1 MKKILLTFAG
11 VLLAV
16 GVQAQGTVNFANNA
30 ATAISNIV
38 TGARVVAGNSF
49 LAQLYYGPAGQSSD
63 AAFISV
69 TNAPATFTL
78 AGQVLAGARNTTIAG
93 GGVGSFQIRAWQ
105 ASLGPTWEVAYP
117 IWQAGVAQPTS
128 LLGKSDIIQV
138 TTGDPGATPPG
149 TPASLIT
156 AGLKSFY
163 VVPVPEPSVIALGAL
178 GLAAVLWRRRK

>member
-30 ATAISNIV
+30 ASAISNI
-38 TGARVVAGNSF
+38 TTLARVPAGSSF
-49 LAQLYYGPAGQSSD
+49 LAQLYYGPAGAVSD

-78 AGQVLAGARNTTIAG
+78 AGQVLAGARNTTLAG
-93 GGVGSFQIRAWQ
+93 GAVGSFQIRSWQ
-105 ASLGPTWEVAYP
+105 ASLGSTWEAAYP
-117 IWQAGVAQPTS
+117 VWQSMVQPTAV
-128 LLGKSDIIQV
+128 LGKSDIIQV
-138 TTGDPGATPPG
+138 TTGDPGAIPPG
-149 TPASLIT
+149 TPASLIA
-156 AGLKSFY
+156 AGLKGFY
-163 VVPVPEPSVIALGAL
+163 LQPVPEPSVIALGAL